1 MVQRGVDAQ
10 DKTRQDPHTSAQQ
23 LLVSMHKCF
32 QPQVCT
38 MLLQGTR
45 DKQVIK
51 YVFVTPSI
59 Q

>member
-10 DKTRQDPHTSAQQ
+10 DKTRQDPHTNAQQ
-23 LLVSMHKCF
+23 PLVSMHNCF

-51 YVFVTPSI
+51 HVFVTPSI